1 MKHKIWEASYRN
13 KKIEQT
19 INIEVMDL
27 LQGASMFLSISL
39 GIGALNEAFGYF
51 KRDLRDNYSDYG
63 ALRTVLLYTT
73 IPQARSVIS
82 RVRQHVILS
91 SGKQQRKQ
99 PNAEEYPWTI
109 RLAPDQA
116 VVIKKSYDK
125 SLNIIA
131 VAVRGHGMRA
141 HRLASYWLHEQGAIV
156 AQIAITG
163 LSLRDIDQIN
173 WTVEAAFV
181 ISLIAGLL
189 SVYYACLVEVKLGG
203 MHSPDEV
210 CNWLTTPTI
219 SFEADALCYITPA
232 YNAVLILVAPMQLLN
247 WSLFSLLI
255 GIGIYYGLMSERS
268 ESAVRGGNSGLA
280 VLLVYV
286 VFTTGATAA
295 YVLPSVLNVLETTR
309 HWQNAILEMDR
320 LVRTAQRP
328 DANEMGHILQPRT
341 DADNILGLIN
351 SPVFRQDGERKRG
364 RDTGSAI
371 VHALQALIKAQ
382 KASLNAQE
390 ALLREYKAPWP
401 IFDADQGVVQRERRT
416 KRAMSDPN

>member
-1 MKHKIWEASYRN
+1 
-13 KKIEQT
+13 
-19 INIEVMDL
+19 
-27 LQGASMFLSISL
+27 
-39 GIGALNEAFGYF
+39 
-51 KRDLRDNYSDYG
+51 
-63 ALRTVLLYTT
+63 
-73 IPQARSVIS
+73 
-82 RVRQHVILS
+82 
-91 SGKQQRKQ
+91 
-99 PNAEEYPWTI
+99 
-109 RLAPDQA
+109 
-116 VVIKKSYDK
+116 
-125 SLNIIA
+125 
-131 VAVRGHGMRA
+131 
-141 HRLASYWLHEQGAIV
+141 
-156 AQIAITG
+156 
-163 LSLRDIDQIN
+163 LRDIDQIN
-173 WTVEAAFV
+173 WTVEAVFV

-219 SFEADALCYITPA
+219 SFEADSLCYITPS

-255 GIGIYYGLMSERS
+255 GSGIYYGLMSERS

-295 YVLPSVLNVLETTR
+295 YVLISVLNVLETTR

-328 DANEMGHILQPRT
+328 DASILQPRT
-341 DADNILGLIN
+341 DADNILGLVN